1 MILEIAC
8 FNLESCVIAQQA
20 GASRIELCSNY
31 ELGGIT
37 PLKELIVEAR
47 NKISIDL
54 FVMIRPRGG
63 NFNYSENEFLQM
75 QETILFC
82 KEQNCDGVVFGILNK
97 NNEVDI
103 ERCANLVSL
112 AKPLKCTFHRAFD
125 LCSDPEKALNEI
137 RESGFSRILTSGG
150 KGNANENLV
159 QLKHLI
165 TLAENKITIIVG
177 GGIRSENIFEII
189 EQTGAKEF
197 HSAAI
202 IDNTDVTDE
211 KEIKKM
217 ISLISLHKKRPVG
230 F

>member
-1 MILEIAC
+1 MALEIAC
-8 FNLESCVIAQQA
+8 FNLESCLIAQQA

-37 PLKELIVEAR
+37 PSKELISEVR
-47 NKISIDL
+47 KKINIDL

-63 NFNYSENEFLQM
+63 NFNYSEKEFLQM

-97 NNEVDI
+97 NNEIDV
-103 ERCANLVSL
+103 ERCAKLVSL
-112 AKPLKCTFHRAFD
+112 AKPMQCTFHRAYD
-125 LCSDPEKALNEI
+125 ECSYPEKALKEI
-137 RESGFSRILTSGG
+137 SDCGFSRLLTSGG
-150 KGNANENLV
+150 KGNAIENLS

-165 TLAENKITIIVG
+165 DRSKNKITIMPG

-189 EQTGAKEF
+189 DQTGAKEF

-202 IDNTDVTDE
+202 TDNTDVANE
-211 KEIKKM
+211 NEIE
-217 ISLISLHKKRPVG
+217 SLLKIILHHSK
-230 F
+230 